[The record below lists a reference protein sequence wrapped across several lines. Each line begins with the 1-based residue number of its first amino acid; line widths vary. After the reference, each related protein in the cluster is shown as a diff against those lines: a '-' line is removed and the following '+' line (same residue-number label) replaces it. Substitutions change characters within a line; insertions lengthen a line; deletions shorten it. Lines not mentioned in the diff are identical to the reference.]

1 MANLALI
8 KGARDAANKYMDP
21 ALSVRQAV
29 LRGEQAFL
37 RRQALQR
44 AEKEKSE
51 NFRLQLLSRMDMI
64 KSSKL
69 APQLRDWST
78 NASLKVQE
86 QFRNTLNDPNI
97 SKEDQIIAFQQYNAS
112 IDNIRTKNDQFKEWL
127 ENYALTENDLI
138 SDLNDPEQI
147 AKIRAIGEGN
157 FKVTEDGMFQIG
169 EGDDAEIVDIDNMLN
184 STEILKNFSGY
195 KNLLAEFQMVGLD
208 SGLKGLSEEFFNK
221 QVDLKFN
228 ASSLNEMNNEGLAS
242 IVVDFI
248 AKDSIDPETIK
259 DNQSQ
264 MAILSKALKED
275 YKDDGKLNQSTE
287 ASKNLTS
294 ENYRDYLMGYI
305 KDNVKAAIKD
315 QYTTGYKEYQ
325 SKLAAQAKAG
335 VSEKQIK
342 ADENIANF
350 NYKVDQNLVN
360 LGLNQV
366 MNEAGLLKGN
376 ATFDDINLI
385 NFSTRNDKF
394 VETMTNLGF
403 NVEFEYAIDEEG
415 TEDLNNLRGVTIQD
429 QAGTKKFYL
438 PKGASL
444 RNFLELAYNIKS
456 DNFYSDARATMK
468 VNEYFTQLQGGASSG
483 AFFRSPTKQQTSSQD
498 VGDVYSPII
507 ENPDGKFVGPD
518 GKRFD
523 GGELIQ
529 RGTGDLAPN
538 KVYENTVIKTL
549 KDKDGTDITDDLLD
563 SEITNVSFR
572 RKYRTYRLQLSRKNP
587 PQKATIRNI
596 RALEKE
602 KGFPPIDFTEYGLPN
617 LDPNH
622 KGGEVG
628 TLLKL
633 GEMNQNYTRT
643 L

>member
-8 KGARDAANKYMDP
+8 KGARDAANKYRDP
-21 ALSVRQAV
+21 SLVVRQAV
-29 LRGEQAFL
+29 LRGEAAFL

-86 QFRNTLNDPNI
+86 QFKNTLNDPNI
-97 SKEDQIIAFQQYNAS
+97 SKEDQIIAFQQYNSS

-169 EGDDAEIVDIDNMLN
+169 EGDDAEIVNIDNMLN

-248 AKDSIDPETIK
+248 AKDSIDPETVK

-287 ASKNLTS
+287 DSKNLTS

-325 SKLAAQAKAG
+325 SKLAAQTNKEL
-335 VSEKQIK
+335 SQKQIN

-350 NYKVDQNLVN
+350 NYKIQQNLGNLGVDQII
-360 LGLNQV
+360 
-366 MNEAGLLKGN
+366 NEAGLLRGN

-403 NVEFEYAIDEEG
+403 NVEFNYAIDEEG

-444 RNFLELAYNIKS
+444 RNFLELAYNVKS

-468 VNEYFTQLQGGASSG
+468 VNEYFNILQTNAKNQIL
-483 AFFRSPTKQQTSSQD
+483 FKPPTKQQISSQD
-498 VGDVYSPII
+498 VGDVYSPITYK
-507 ENPDGKFVGPD
+507 PDGTPAG
-518 GKRFD
+518 
-523 GGELIQ
+523 GGELIE
-529 RGTGDLAPN
+529 RGTGNLTP
-538 KVYENTVIKTL
+538 KVYEDTVIKTL
-549 KDKDGTDITDDLLD
+549 KDKDGADITDDLLD
-563 SEITNVSFR
+563 FEITNLSFR
-572 RKYRTYRLQLSRKNP
+572 KDYSKLRERLSRKKP

-602 KGFPPIDFTEYGLPN
+602 KGLPPIDFTKYGLPN
-617 LDPNH
+617 IDPNH
-622 KGGEVG
+622 RGGEVG
-628 TLLKL
+628 TLRVL

-643 L
+643 